1 MISSV
6 NDKLCTMRSINE
18 KYIETINNRNHLLL
32 YNCILIIV
40 LYNNLKYYYLL

>member
-6 NDKLCTMRSINE
+6 NDKLCTIRSINE

-32 YNCILIIV
+32 YIWVFLIL
-40 LYNNLKYYYLL
+40 LYFNNSFV

>member
-6 NDKLCTMRSINE
+6 NDKLCTMRSING

-32 YNCILIIV
+32 YIWVFLIL
-40 LYNNLKYYYLL
+40 LYFNNSFV

>member
-6 NDKLCTMRSINE
+6 NDKLCTISSINE

-32 YNCILIIV
+32 YIWVFLIL
-40 LYNNLKYYYLL
+40 LYFNNSFV

>member
-32 YNCILIIV
+32 YIWVFLIL
-40 LYNNLKYYYLL
+40 LYFNNSFV

>member
-6 NDKLCTMRSINE
+6 NDKLCTIKSINE

-32 YNCILIIV
+32 YIWVFLIL
-40 LYNNLKYYYLL
+40 LYFNNSFV